1 MSRVI
6 VARERV
12 RYAETDRMGVAYN
25 SHFLIWFEVGRSAYM
40 RAAGFPYRDLEA
52 AGYYMPVANFTGE
65 VRESLDYDDE
75 FEIHTWITRVRSRQ
89 VVFAYEIRRE
99 GRLIGRG
106 ETTHVCVD
114 RSRRPVVLPAD
125 LRNRLEP
132 AAVVR

>member
-1 MSRVI
+1 MSRVV

-40 RAAGFPYRDLEA
+40 RAVGVPYRELEQ
-52 AGYYMPVANFTGE
+52 AGYFMPVATFTGE

-75 FEIHTWITRVRSRQ
+75 FEIHTWITQVRSRQ

-99 GRLIGRG
+99 GRIIGRG

-114 RSRRPVVLPAD
+114 HSHRAVVLPPD
-125 LRNRLEP
+125 LRDRLKP
-132 AAVVR
+132 AVLP